1 MSTCPLRPQT
11 PWSPEAKSTER
22 PRTPHNKNCTLH
34 ASLWIYYQRHERGIR
49 IGVVV
54 WILMMNGRN
63 DEGEKNKAKE

>member
-1 MSTCPLRPQT
+1 
-11 PWSPEAKSTER
+11 
-22 PRTPHNKNCTLH
+22 LH